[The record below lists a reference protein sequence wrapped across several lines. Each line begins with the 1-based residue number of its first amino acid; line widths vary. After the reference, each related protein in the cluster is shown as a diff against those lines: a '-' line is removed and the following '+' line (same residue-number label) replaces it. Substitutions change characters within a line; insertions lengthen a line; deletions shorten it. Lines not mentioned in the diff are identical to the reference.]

1 MSKNWFFALAF
12 LASCQSKLPELVLEQ
27 LDTIQLATSTLKVE
41 VLADSLNVPWDL
53 EVDSE
58 GFLWIAEQEG
68 KVSRINL
75 QTGEQRYLLQIP
87 EVWKV
92 RTSGLLGMVSHPDFS
107 KNPFLYL
114 NYTVK
119 NDSLI
124 RSKLVRYTYKGD
136 TLIEPKVLME
146 IEGGTSH
153 NGSRLAFGPDGK
165 LYWATGDKH
174 DYTYAQNREK
184 LNGKI
189 LRLNPDGS
197 IPADNPDPTSAVW
210 AWGFRNMQGLAFS
223 SSGLLYT
230 SEHGDAIEDEV
241 NLIQKSGNYGWPAIE
256 GKQDL
261 PAELEFAAAN
271 QTIEPIRSWTPV
283 IAPAGMTYYGS
294 EAIPEWKNTL
304 LLTTLKGKSLRILF
318 LSADGQ
324 SIPSEEIL
332 FENRYG
338 RLRDVAVG
346 PDGAI
351 YLSTSNQDWNPQP
364 GFPLPGDDQILK
376 ISPTKRQS
384 TNSISPVK
392 ATEVVAL
399 DGKQLY
405 QSYCASCHK
414 ADGAGVEGVFPA
426 LAKNPW
432 VSGDPKPLIELLLQG
447 KTSANGAQAM
457 PAFSFLDNRE
467 AAEILTYIRSA
478 WGNPSSPISSTQIE
492 SLR

>member
-1 MSKNWFFALAF
+1 MSKNWFFALAI
-12 LASCQSKLPELVLEQ
+12 LAACQPKPSELTLRQV
-27 LDTIQLATSTLKVE
+27 DTIQLGKSPLKVE
-41 VLADSLNVPWDL
+41 VLTDSLTVPWDL
-53 EVDSE
+53 DVDSE
-58 GFLWIAEQEG
+58 GFLWVAEQEG

-75 QTGEQRYLLQIP
+75 QTGEQQYLLQIS

-92 RTSGLLGMVSHPDFS
+92 RTSGLLGMVAHPDFS

-119 NDSLI
+119 KDSLI
-124 RSKLVRYTYKGD
+124 QSKLVRYTYKGD
-136 TLIEPKVLME
+136 TLADPQVLLE

-223 SSGLLYT
+223 TSGKLYT

-241 NLIQKSGNYGWPAIE
+241 NLIQKSGNYGWPVIE
-256 GKQDL
+256 GKHDL
-261 PAELEFAAAN
+261 PAEIEFAKTY
-271 QTIEPIRSWTPV
+271 QTLEPIRSWTPV

-294 EAIPEWKNTL
+294 ETVPEWKNTL

-318 LSADGQ
+318 LSADGL
-324 SIPSEEIL
+324 SIDSEEIL

-364 GFPLPGDDQILK
+364 GFPLPGDDKILK
-376 ISPTKRQS
+376 ISPTQMQGA
-384 TNSISPVK
+384 NPISPIK
-392 ATEVVAL
+392 ATQVLAF

-405 QSYCASCHK
+405 QNYCASCHK
-414 ADGAGVEGVFPA
+414 EDGVGVEGVFPSIV
-426 LAKNPW
+426 KNQL
-432 VSGDPKPLIELLLQG
+432 VNGDPQALIDLVLQG
-447 KTSANGAQAM
+447 KSSSKGAQAM
-457 PAFSFLDNRE
+457 PAFAFLDNRE

-478 WGNPSSPISSTQIE
+478 WGNSASSISSTQIE
-492 SLR
+492 TLR

>member
-12 LASCQSKLPELVLEQ
+12 LAACQPKIPELSLTH
-27 LDTIQLATSTLKVE
+27 LDTIQLPTSTLKVE

-53 EVDSE
+53 EVDSD

-92 RTSGLLGMVSHPDFS
+92 RTSGLLGMVAHPDFS
-107 KNPFLYL
+107 KYPFLYL

-124 RSKLVRYTYKGD
+124 RSKLVRYTYRGD
-136 TLIEPKVLME
+136 TLVEPKVLLE
-146 IEGGTSH
+146 IEAGTSH

-197 IPADNPDPTSAVW
+197 IPADNPDPNSAVW

-241 NLIQKSGNYGWPAIE
+241 NLIRKPGNYGWPAIE

-261 PAELEFAAAN
+261 SAELEFAAAN

-294 EAIPEWKNTL
+294 ETVPEWKNTL

-318 LSADGQ
+318 LSADGL

-338 RLRDVAVG
+338 RLRDVAVC
-346 PDGAI
+346 PDGSI

-364 GFPLPGDDQILK
+364 GFPLPGDDKILK
-376 ISPTKRQS
+376 ISPTQTKS

-392 ATEVVAL
+392 ATEVLAL
-399 DGKQLY
+399 DGEQLY

-414 ADGAGVEGVFPA
+414 ADGAGVEGIFPA

-478 WGNPSSPISSTQIE
+478 WGNSASPISSAQIE

>member
-1 MSKNWFFALAF
+1 MSKNWFFALAI
-12 LASCQSKLPELVLEQ
+12 LAACQPKPSELTLRQV
-27 LDTIQLATSTLKVE
+27 DTIQLGKSPLKVE
-41 VLADSLNVPWDL
+41 VLTDSLTVPWDL
-53 EVDSE
+53 DVDSE
-58 GFLWIAEQEG
+58 GFLWVAEQEG

-75 QTGEQRYLLQIP
+75 QTGEQQYLLQIS

-92 RTSGLLGMVSHPDFS
+92 RTSGLLGMVAHPDFS

-119 NDSLI
+119 KDSLI
-124 RSKLVRYTYKGD
+124 QSKLVRYTYKGD
-136 TLIEPKVLME
+136 TLADPQVLLE

-223 SSGLLYT
+223 TSGKLYT

-241 NLIQKSGNYGWPAIE
+241 NLIQKSGNYGWPVIE
-256 GKQDL
+256 GKHDL
-261 PAELEFAAAN
+261 PAEIEFAKTY
-271 QTIEPIRSWTPV
+271 QTLEPIRSWTPV

-294 EAIPEWKNTL
+294 ETVPEWKNTL

-318 LSADGQ
+318 LSADGL
-324 SIPSEEIL
+324 SIDSEEIL

-364 GFPLPGDDQILK
+364 GFPLPGDDKILK
-376 ISPTKRQS
+376 ISPTQMPG
-384 TNSISPVK
+384 TNPISPIK
-392 ATEVVAL
+392 ATQVLAF

-405 QSYCASCHK
+405 QNYCASCHK
-414 ADGAGVEGVFPA
+414 EDGVGVEGVFPSIV
-426 LAKNPW
+426 KNQL
-432 VSGDPKPLIELLLQG
+432 VNGDPQALIDLVLQG
-447 KTSANGAQAM
+447 KSSSKGAQAM
-457 PAFSFLDNRE
+457 PAFAFLDNRE

-478 WGNPSSPISSTQIE
+478 WGNSASSISSTQIE
-492 SLR
+492 TLR

>member
-1 MSKNWFFALAF
+1 MSKNWFFALAI
-12 LASCQSKLPELVLEQ
+12 LAACQPKPSELTLRQV
-27 LDTIQLATSTLKVE
+27 DTIQLGKSPLKVE
-41 VLADSLNVPWDL
+41 VLTDSLTVPWDL
-53 EVDSE
+53 DVDSE
-58 GFLWIAEQEG
+58 GFLWVAEQEG

-75 QTGEQRYLLQIP
+75 QTGEQQYLLQIS

-92 RTSGLLGMVSHPDFS
+92 RTSGLLGMVAHPDFS

-119 NDSLI
+119 KDSLI
-124 RSKLVRYTYKGD
+124 QSKLVRYTYKGD
-136 TLIEPKVLME
+136 TLADPQVLLE

-223 SSGLLYT
+223 TSGKLYT

-241 NLIQKSGNYGWPAIE
+241 NLIQKSGNYGWPVIE
-256 GKQDL
+256 GKHDL
-261 PAELEFAAAN
+261 PAEIEFAKTY
-271 QTIEPIRSWTPV
+271 QTLEPIRSWTPV

-294 EAIPEWKNTL
+294 ETVPEWKNTL

-318 LSADGQ
+318 LSADGL
-324 SIPSEEIL
+324 SIDSEEIL

-364 GFPLPGDDQILK
+364 GFPFPGDDKILK
-376 ISPTKRQS
+376 ISPTQMPGV
-384 TNSISPVK
+384 NPISPIK
-392 ATEVVAL
+392 ATQVLAF

-405 QSYCASCHK
+405 QNYCASCHK
-414 ADGAGVEGVFPA
+414 EDGVGVEGVFPA
-426 LAKNPW
+426 IVKNQL
-432 VSGDPKPLIELLLQG
+432 VLGDPQALIDLVLQG
-447 KTSANGAQAM
+447 KASSKGAQAM
-457 PAFSFLDNRE
+457 PAFAFLDNRE

-478 WGNPSSPISSTQIE
+478 WGNSASSISSTQIE
-492 SLR
+492 TLR